1 MNSGM
6 QGELRKMGKIWV
18 FEGRNGRVWPQAARA
33 AADSRANGRRAVV
46 YVPEQMTLQTERD
59 LITDLKLKGL
69 LETEVISPRKLRFLV
84 REKTGGG
91 ARRTLDEYGQTMAVH
106 RAMTETKD
114 HLAYYRNMTE
124 LPGAVE
130 KIREALSELR
140 ESEITPEETE
150 QYALQAEN
158 GAVRSKLLDLN
169 RIRGA
174 YEALVAEHFE
184 DEKTAWTDTVRRL
197 GRTDLLRNADFIA
210 WGFDTIRP
218 DLRELLCATCAMAEN
233 VYVFLT
239 ADRADAPDG
248 AVFREQQQSIRKL
261 EEAVRAAGG
270 EIRTVRITEA
280 REGCDPMLDWM
291 DTHLFADLPE
301 KYPGKTGDGISL
313 YAAHDLENEAEQIAE
328 CLLDWHGKGIPW
340 DRMAVALPKQSLP
353 ESMLLSRLRLSGIPF
368 YTAEKTPAVSH
379 GVCRLLTAA
388 LACISEGYSTEAV
401 ADAASSGFS
410 TLTDEEALLL
420 ENYALAHGTE
430 GNRWRQP
437 FTRGEGAEEA
447 ERIRQKLTG
456 PFEHLR
462 ENLKRAGSATESV
475 EAVVR
480 FLEEE
485 NVWAR
490 LQEREEALL
499 RDGLYRE
506 AVTDRQVW
514 KLLTEILDQLWTLLG
529 SRRASMRDLKNMLEC
544 ALGSAEIAS
553 LPETESG
560 VAVGE
565 VGHMQ
570 TDRLDA
576 LILPG
581 CQDGV
586 LSAGDT
592 GWLSDREREKL
603 EQATGREVGI
613 TRGRRGDI
621 RKFDFYRT
629 MTAPRKFLR
638 LSWSLQDGKGSPLR
652 EDELIARIRGIFP
665 EIRTE
670 GGVREKQEDFS
681 PRTPLKAL
689 ESMGSLLEA
698 VREGRG
704 EETADSAVIALLHD
718 GVYGRTVREMLE
730 ETRPGKTFPALLPET
745 ARELFR
751 TDSSSISRL
760 EGYAACPYRHFIDY
774 GLRPV
779 RQENYEFDNADAG
792 SFFHAALDRFMKTA
806 GGEKEW
812 PDLRDEQVDGMMDA
826 ICAELTEEWDGS
838 SLRED
843 AMGIWQGEEYLRR
856 IHHAARVLT
865 RFAANSDFRTIATER
880 SFGRDDGLP
889 PMILHLADGSEVK
902 LQGII
907 DRIDTYENGEGIW
920 LRVVDNKSSLKK
932 PDPAKMADG
941 EQLQLM
947 IYLKA
952 VLRAYPGSRPAG
964 AMFFP
969 IQDAEISPA
978 DESPETLEA
987 ERLKKVRMKGIINAR
1002 EDVVRAMDRDRKPWS
1017 VDEVFTRDGSIR
1029 KGADWVVEEGVLQGL
1044 MEAAEQKATEICG
1057 EIRNGR
1063 IEPLPRGS
1071 GEENSPCRYCGYRT
1085 LCHTLP
1091 QGTHPREEEITFRDI
1106 ARRAEAAAGKTTLRD
1121 NEK

>member
-1 MNSGM
+1 
-6 QGELRKMGKIWV
+6 MGKIWV
-18 FEGRNGRVWPQAARA
+18 FEGRNGRVWPHAARA
-33 AADSRANGRRAVV
+33 AADSRAHGRRAVV

-69 LETEVISPRKLRFLV
+69 LEIEVVSPRKLRLLV
-84 REKTGGG
+84 KEKTGGG
-91 ARRTLDEYGQTMAVH
+91 TRRTLDEYGQTMAVH
-106 RAMTETKD
+106 RAMTETKEN
-114 HLAYYRNMTE
+114 LSYYRNMTE

-150 QYALQAEN
+150 RYALQAES

-169 RIRGA
+169 RIREA
-174 YEALVAEHFE
+174 YETLTAEHFD

-197 GRTDLLRNADFIA
+197 GKTDLLRDADFIA

-218 DLRELLCATCAMAEN
+218 DLRELLCAACRTAEN

-248 AVFREQQQSIRKL
+248 AVFREQQQSVRKL

-270 EIRTVRITEA
+270 KIRTVRITDG
-280 REGCDPMLDWM
+280 REGCDAMLRWM

-301 KYPGKTGDGISL
+301 KYPGEAGDGISL
-313 YAAHDLENEAEQIAE
+313 YAASDRENEAEQIAD

-340 DRMAVALPKQSLP
+340 DRMAVAVPKQSIP
-353 ESMLLSRLRLSGIPF
+353 EGVLLSRLRLSGIPF

-379 GVCRLLTAA
+379 GVCRLLTSA
-388 LACISEGYSTEAV
+388 LECVSEGYTAESAL
-401 ADAASSGFS
+401 DAASSGFS
-410 TLTDEEALLL
+410 TLEDREALLL
-420 ENYALAHGTE
+420 ENYVRAHGIE

-437 FTRGEGAEEA
+437 FTRGEDAEAA
-447 ERIRQKLTG
+447 ERIRQKLTA

-462 ENLKRAGSATESV
+462 ENLKRARSATESV

-499 RDGLYRE
+499 RDGMFRE

-570 TDRLDA
+570 TGRLDA

-581 CQDGV
+581 CQDGI
-586 LSAGDT
+586 LSAGDA
-592 GWLSDREREKL
+592 GWLSDRERESL
-603 EQATGREVGI
+603 EKGTGREIGI
-613 TRGRRGDI
+613 TRERRGSI
-621 RKFDFYRT
+621 RKFDYYRT
-629 MTAPRKFLR
+629 MTAPLKFLR

-652 EDELIARIRGIFP
+652 EDELIARIRSVFP
-665 EIRTE
+665 GIRTE
-670 GGVREKQEDFS
+670 GGVREKPEGFR

-698 VREGRG
+698 VKEGR
-704 EETADSAVIALLHD
+704 EEEGADSAVVALLHD
-718 GVYGRTVREMLE
+718 GIYGRTVREMLE
-730 ETRPGKTFPALLPET
+730 EARPGKSVPALRPET

-751 TDSSSISRL
+751 TDSASISRL

-779 RQENYEFDNADAG
+779 RQENYEFDNAEAG
-792 SFFHAALDRFMKTA
+792 SFFHAALDRYMKTA

-812 PDLRDEQVDGMMDA
+812 PDLRDEQVDGIMDA

-838 SLRED
+838 ALRED

-865 RFAANSDFRTIATER
+865 RFAANSDFRTIATEQ
-880 SFGRDDGLP
+880 SFGKGEGLP
-889 PMILHLADGSEVK
+889 PLTLRLADGSEVR

-920 LRVVDNKSSLKK
+920 LRVVDNKSAFKK
-932 PDPAKMADG
+932 PDPAKMEDG

-952 VLRAYPGSRPAG
+952 AGQAYPGSRPAG

-969 IQDAEISPA
+969 IQDAEVSPE
-978 DESPETLEA
+978 DESPEVLEA
-987 ERLKKVRMKGIINAR
+987 ERLKKVRMKGIVNAR
-1002 EDVVRAMDRDRKPWS
+1002 EDVVRAMDRDRKPYS
-1017 VDEVFTRDGSIR
+1017 VDEVFTKEGAVR
-1029 KGADWVVEEGVLQGL
+1029 KNINWAVEEDVLQGL
-1044 MEAAEQKATEICG
+1044 MDAAERKAAEICG
-1057 EIRNGR
+1057 DIRGGR
-1063 IEPLPRGS
+1063 IEPQPRGS
-1071 GEENSPCRYCGYRT
+1071 GEEDSPCRYCGWRT
-1085 LCHTLP
+1085 LCRTVP
-1091 QGTHPREEEITFRDI
+1091 GSARPREEGITFRDI
-1106 ARRAEAAAGKTTLRD
+1106 VRRAGESGLRED
-1121 NEK
+1121 EK